1 MNPPNQPPPM
11 IPLAPRHNA
20 SYALETSGGV
30 TWTYTL
36 DAPGADLGLRRGT
49 LAVVGADV
57 PLADAKP
64 GARVHTPWGRMFRTG
79 DDPANPSWLPDDGP
93 SGYPVEAIIA
103 VPEPALSREG
113 TWSAS
118 TLAPTPWRY
127 REEVT
132 ALGTRS
138 EGRHATLSYG
148 RMRVVGAKPG
158 DFVDTPWGRMRWLG
172 ERIEGRY
179 ESGFLLRRT
188 YDRPLDD
195 MTGDP
200 VEPTS
205 HEPGVTF
212 ASLYLDDGVQFER
225 DGRRCHGV
233 ALELEADLE
242 HHDALRATLTLDPNA
257 CSLNEFGDRAGCTKM
272 GVAQLSVT
280 IDRLRTADPTGGD
293 RRLYQVQ
300 GAELA
305 DGVHLIARPN
315 EPWCVLKVGGRLI
328 PLF

>member
-1 MNPPNQPPPM
+1 
-11 IPLAPRHNA
+11 
-20 SYALETSGGV
+20 
-30 TWTYTL
+30 
-36 DAPGADLGLRRGT
+36 
-49 LAVVGADV
+49 
-57 PLADAKP
+57 
-64 GARVHTPWGRMFRTG
+64 MFRAG

-103 VPEPALSREG
+103 VPEPAFSREG

-118 TLAPTPWRY
+118 TLAQMPWRY

-138 EGRHATLSYG
+138 EGRHAALSYG

-158 DFVDTPWGRMRWLG
+158 DFVDTPWGRMHWLG

-179 ESGFLLRRT
+179 ESGFLLRGT

-205 HEPGVTF
+205 QEPGVTF

-272 GVAQLSVT
+272 GGAQLAVT
-280 IDRLRTADPTGGD
+280 IDRIRMADPTGGD
-293 RRLYQVQ
+293 RRLYHVQ